1 MIVHDSASRD
11 WLNANKHKLEI
22 LIPVTQFIT
31 VLIVELKYTTTASK
45 DMGPTIEYLIAVY
58 VV

>member
-31 VLIVELKYTTTASK
+31 VLSVELKYTATSHA
-45 DMGPTIEYLIAVY
+45 DMGPTIEYIVVVYAV
-58 VV
+58 

>member
-31 VLIVELKYTTTASK
+31 VLVVELKYTTMSHAGMAS
-45 DMGPTIEYLIAVY
+45 TIEYLVVVY